1 MCFRGVALE
10 GGLKDGGGFSSIKYK
25 IYLVSAV
32 STILPTPAYQMSGG
46 LAFVMFETSFRT

>member
-46 LAFVMFETSFRT
+46 LAFEMFETSFRT